1 MLKKIL
7 KYTFRTLLVILL
19 VLMLVPALLYIPAV
33 QDFVRGKAVGYASR
47 TLGMDLSVERLRLSF
62 PLRLSVD
69 NTLLSDKG
77 DTLLSC
83 GHLSLDVAVWPLLR
97 KEVAVR
103 SLELAK
109 LAAHYRDSTAGIDLK
124 VAAGQ
129 FAVNDCRVGLPAKT
143 VGISR
148 IALTDGD
155 VFLNT
160 AESAPAEKADSAP
173 AEKADSAAALPWQI
187 DVGKLTVANLVFGM
201 RTAPAAT
208 DLSVRLPDG
217 EVDSCR
223 VLLDSRQASVKS
235 ILLNRGGYAY
245 LTAPADAGEKAPD
258 KTAVPDK
265 RTASNKTTARSKAA
279 PSDKTATQGKAA
291 HPDKTAAADN
301 ASSPHDAAADD
312 GEAPALPWTVR
323 VGSVALND
331 NSLEYGTL
339 HHRPAA
345 GFDPAFIVLSPLD
358 LSVDSIYNRGADIAL
373 RIRRL
378 AFTERSGLS
387 VRNAAGAFA
396 MDSTGISL
404 SGFELA
410 TPLSGVRAEAH
421 AGAGIMRMAP
431 DTPLTADLSASLNTE
446 EIKLLYPQLI
456 PAALDDRI
464 VRIKLSAAGTL
475 GDIKKAGLDISSPGH
490 IDLAVN
496 GTAKNLLA
504 PERLEAAARFEGEF
518 RDMAFLLEMLP
529 DTALRRR
536 VTIPERIT
544 LRGAADA
551 DRGLYSLAS
560 TLNADGGQ
568 LTLNGRIDP
577 EKQIYDAEV
586 RCDSLPL
593 NRFLPADSLGALDF
607 TLTAG
612 GAGFDP
618 LLPQTRGSVR
628 MRIGRAEYRSHDFG
642 GIELDADLE
651 NQHLSGRLSDRDEAL
666 RLLLSV
672 SGTLT
677 EREQRIG
684 VSGNVF
690 DFDLADMGITPEQI
704 GGSFAL
710 DADASASDAGGMAAR
725 LTLDSIVIRSK
736 NRTDRIRR
744 TNVTFGTDTAAT
756 RAGLTSGDL
765 TLSFAAP
772 EPLDSLTAAASRS
785 AGVLAQQI
793 RSQHVDM
800 DSLKTVL
807 PDFGLRV
814 SAGRDNILSSFLRTK
829 RIAFSSLDIAGTN
842 CDSLPVSLRMRVE
855 KLAYG
860 SIVLDTLTASAVQNG
875 SRLEYALRVANA
887 PGNLDN
893 IALAGVYGHV
903 VRNTGAVNF
912 YQKNRAGREGFR
924 FGVDAAWNDSL
935 IRASVTPLAPVFGSE
950 PWTVNPGNYLVY
962 RFDGNLS
969 ADLAMTH
976 GDQRFAIHT
985 VPETDSLR
993 GIRLDIAGLN
1003 IGGALAMLP
1012 SAPPVGGVLGAAVT
1026 LNTGADSL
1034 AVRGDVSVAG
1044 LSYDKQR
1051 FGDVGLGV
1059 RYAQGREQQADVRL
1073 TLDGADVLTARGDYR
1088 KERESPLDITAS
1100 IPGFPLQR
1108 ADVFLPADMLRLSGI
1123 LSGKLHA
1130 GGTPQRLQLNGGL
1143 QFAQTEVRVP
1153 MIGTSFR
1160 LSSDTIRIDDSRVL
1174 FDDFA
1179 VTAPNK
1185 SPLTIGGYVDLTD
1198 FGRITADIALRAS
1211 DFQFV
1216 NVARKEGTDVYG
1228 KAYLDLDATAKGPLD
1243 ELVVR
1248 GSVAL
1253 LKNTDINYVMQD
1265 SPMDVKERPQNI
1277 VTFVS
1282 FRDMDNQSFAEATPT
1297 VRIGGMDILLNV
1309 DINDDV
1315 QAAVDL
1321 SADGSNR
1328 IDLQG
1333 GGNLTFTMNPLGD
1346 VSLSGK
1352 YVLSGGTV
1360 RYNPP
1365 VISQKIF
1372 KITPDSYVDWVGN
1385 VADPA
1390 FNITAV
1396 ETVRA
1401 SVSADGQDS
1410 RSVNFNISINIRN
1423 TLNDLEVSFGLSA
1436 PEDLTMQ
1443 NQLNSLTAEQRANQA
1458 MNLLIYNTY
1467 TGPGTTAKVSTE
1479 NPLNSFIQ
1487 KELNQ
1492 WAQNNLKG
1500 VDLSFGIDSYGED
1513 DPNGQRT
1520 DYSYRLSKS
1529 LFSNRVRAVIGGK
1542 FSTDAAPSQNLKENL
1557 IDDISLEYM
1566 LTKRDN
1572 MYLKV
1577 FRHTGYESILEGE
1590 ITETGVGFVIRKK
1603 LLRLGDLFKPM
1614 CPKAEKEKQKRNES
1628 DARQK

>member
-109 LAAHYRDSTAGIDLK
+109 LAAHYRDSTAGMDLK

-160 AESAPAEKADSAP
+160 AESAP

-744 TNVTFGTDTAAT
+744 TNVTFGTDTTAT

-969 ADLAMTH
+969 ADLDMTH

-1088 KERESPLDITAS
+1088 KERESPLDLTAS

-1603 LLRLGDLFKPM
+1603 LLRLGDLFRLTKRST
-1614 CPKAEKEKQKRNES
+1614 EKRQRNES
-1628 DARQK
+1628 EELPK

>member
-160 AESAPAEKADSAP
+160 AESAP

-829 RIAFSSLDIAGTN
+829 RIAFSNLDIAGTN

-969 ADLAMTH
+969 ADLDMTH

-1088 KERESPLDITAS
+1088 KERESPLDLTAS

-1520 DYSYRLSKS
+1520 NYSYRLSKS

-1614 CPKAEKEKQKRNES
+1614 RPKAEKENQKRTES

>member
-160 AESAPAEKADSAP
+160 AESAP

-829 RIAFSSLDIAGTN
+829 RIAFSNLDIAGTN

-969 ADLAMTH
+969 ADLDMTH

-1088 KERESPLDITAS
+1088 KERESPLDLTAS

-1443 NQLNSLTAEQRANQA
+1443 NQLNSLTAEQRANHA
-1458 MNLLIYNTY
+1458 MNLLI
-1467 TGPGTTAKVSTE
+1467 
-1479 NPLNSFIQ
+1479 
-1487 KELNQ
+1487 
-1492 WAQNNLKG
+1492 
-1500 VDLSFGIDSYGED
+1500 
-1513 DPNGQRT
+1513 
-1520 DYSYRLSKS
+1520 
-1529 LFSNRVRAVIGGK
+1529 
-1542 FSTDAAPSQNLKENL
+1542 
-1557 IDDISLEYM
+1557 
-1566 LTKRDN
+1566 
-1572 MYLKV
+1572 
-1577 FRHTGYESILEGE
+1577 
-1590 ITETGVGFVIRKK
+1590 
-1603 LLRLGDLFKPM
+1603 
-1614 CPKAEKEKQKRNES
+1614 
-1628 DARQK
+1628 

>member
-69 NTLLSDKG
+69 NTLLADKG

-83 GHLSLDVAVWPLLR
+83 GHLSLEVAVWPLLR

-109 LAAHYRDSTAGIDLK
+109 LAAHYRDSTAGMDLK

-160 AESAPAEKADSAP
+160 AESAPAEKADSA
-173 AEKADSAAALPWQI
+173 ATLPWQI
-187 DVGKLTVANLVFGM
+187 DVGKLTVANLAFGM
-201 RTAPAAT
+201 RTAPAVT

-223 VLLDSRQASVKS
+223 VLLDSRQVSVKS

-265 RTASNKTTARSKAA
+265 RTASNKTTVRSKAA

-323 VGSVALND
+323 VGSIALND

-410 TPLSGVRAEAH
+410 TPLSGIRAEAH

-456 PAALDDRI
+456 PAALNDRI

-504 PERLEAAARFEGEF
+504 PKRLEAAARFEGEF
-518 RDMAFLLEMLP
+518 RDMAFLLELLP
-529 DTALRRR
+529 DTVLRRR
-536 VTIPERIT
+536 VTIPERLT

-560 TLNADGGQ
+560 TLTADGGQ
-568 LTLNGRIDP
+568 LTLNGRIEP

-612 GAGFDP
+612 GTGFDP

-628 MRIGRAEYRSHDFG
+628 MQIGRAEYRSHDFG

-651 NQHLSGRLSDRDEAL
+651 NQHLSGRFYDRDEAL

-829 RIAFSSLDIAGTN
+829 RIAFSNLDIAGTN

-969 ADLAMTH
+969 ADLDMTH

-1073 TLDGADVLTARGDYR
+1073 TLDGADVLTARGNYC
-1088 KERESPLDITAS
+1088 KERESPLDLTAS

-1216 NVARKEGTDVYG
+1216 NVARKEGTAVYG

-1297 VRIGGMDILLNV
+1297 VQIGGMDILLNV

-1542 FSTDAAPSQNLKENL
+1542 FSTDADPSQNLKENL

-1590 ITETGVGFVIRKK
+1590 VIETGVGFVIRKK
-1603 LLRLGDLFKPM
+1603 MLKITDLFRFMKNKVQTQAAP
-1614 CPKAEKEKQKRNES
+1614 PAKTAANE
-1628 DARQK
+1628 

>member
-69 NTLLSDKG
+69 NTLLTDKG

-83 GHLSLDVAVWPLLR
+83 GHLSLEVAVWPLLR

-103 SLELAK
+103 SLELTK
-109 LAAHYRDSTAGIDLK
+109 LAAHYRDSTAGMDLK

-160 AESAPAEKADSAP
+160 AENAP
-173 AEKADSAAALPWQI
+173 AEKADSAATLPWQI
-187 DVGKLTVANLVFGM
+187 DVGKLTVANLTFGM
-201 RTAPAAT
+201 RTAPAVT

-223 VLLDSRQASVKS
+223 VLLDSRQVSVKS

-265 RTASNKTTARSKAA
+265 RTASNKTTVRSKAA

-301 ASSPHDAAADD
+301 APSPHDAAADD

-456 PAALDDRI
+456 PAALNDRI

-504 PERLEAAARFEGEF
+504 PQRLEAAARFEGEF
-518 RDMAFLLEMLP
+518 RDMAFLLELLP

-536 VTIPERIT
+536 VTIPERLT

-560 TLNADGGQ
+560 TLTADGGQ

-651 NQHLSGRLSDRDEAL
+651 NQHLSGRLYDRDEAL

-744 TNVTFGTDTAAT
+744 TNVTFGTDTTAT

-969 ADLAMTH
+969 ADLDMTH

-1034 AVRGDVSVAG
+1034 AVRGNVSVAG

-1174 FDDFA
+1174 LDDFA

-1216 NVARKEGTDVYG
+1216 NVARKEGTAVYG

-1346 VSLSGK
+1346 IGLSGK

-1520 DYSYRLSKS
+1520 DYSYRLSKN

-1542 FSTDAAPSQNLKENL
+1542 FSTDADPSQNLKENL

-1614 CPKAEKEKQKRNES
+1614 RPKAEKQKRNES

>member
-69 NTLLSDKG
+69 NTLLTDKG

-83 GHLSLDVAVWPLLR
+83 GHLSLEVAVWPLLR

-109 LAAHYRDSTAGIDLK
+109 LAAHYRDSTAGMDLK

-160 AESAPAEKADSAP
+160 AESAP

-518 RDMAFLLEMLP
+518 RDMAFLLELLP

-744 TNVTFGTDTAAT
+744 TNVTFGTDTTAT

-814 SAGRDNILSSFLRTK
+814 SVGRDNILSSFLRTK

-969 ADLAMTH
+969 ADLDMTH

-1088 KERESPLDITAS
+1088 KERESPLDLTAS

-1333 GGNLTFTMNPLGD
+1333 GGNLTVTMNPLGD

-1423 TLNDLEVSFGLSA
+1423 TLNFLK
-1436 PEDLTMQ
+1436 
-1443 NQLNSLTAEQRANQA
+1443 
-1458 MNLLIYNTY
+1458 Y
-1467 TGPGTTAKVSTE
+1467 KV
-1479 NPLNSFIQ
+1479 
-1487 KELNQ
+1487 
-1492 WAQNNLKG
+1492 
-1500 VDLSFGIDSYGED
+1500 Y
-1513 DPNGQRT
+1513 
-1520 DYSYRLSKS
+1520 
-1529 LFSNRVRAVIGGK
+1529 
-1542 FSTDAAPSQNLKENL
+1542 
-1557 IDDISLEYM
+1557 
-1566 LTKRDN
+1566 
-1572 MYLKV
+1572 
-1577 FRHTGYESILEGE
+1577 
-1590 ITETGVGFVIRKK
+1590 
-1603 LLRLGDLFKPM
+1603 
-1614 CPKAEKEKQKRNES
+1614 
-1628 DARQK
+1628 

>member
-33 QDFVRGKAVGYASR
+33 QDFVRNKAVGYASR

-69 NTLLSDKG
+69 NTLLTDKG

-109 LAAHYRDSTAGIDLK
+109 LPAHYRDSTAGMDLK

-160 AESAPAEKADSAP
+160 AESAPAEKADSA
-173 AEKADSAAALPWQI
+173 AALPWQI

-201 RTAPAAT
+201 RTAPAVT

-217 EVDSCR
+217 EIDSCR
-223 VLLDSRQASVKS
+223 VLLDSRQVSVKS

-265 RTASNKTTARSKAA
+265 KTVSNKTTARSKAA
-279 PSDKTATQGKAA
+279 SSDKTATPGKAA

-301 ASSPHDAAADD
+301 ASSPHDAAAD

-518 RDMAFLLEMLP
+518 RDMAFLLELLP

-577 EKQIYDAEV
+577 EKQLYDAEV

-969 ADLAMTH
+969 ADLDMTH

-1012 SAPPVGGVLGAAVT
+1012 SAPPVGGVLSAAVT

-1088 KERESPLDITAS
+1088 KERESPLDLTAS

-1216 NVARKEGTDVYG
+1216 NVARKEGTAVYG

-1372 KITPDSYVDWVGN
+1372 KITPDSYVDWIGN

-1542 FSTDAAPSQNLKENL
+1542 FSTDADPSQNLKENL

-1614 CPKAEKEKQKRNES
+1614 RPKAEKQKRNES

>member
-33 QDFVRGKAVGYASR
+33 QDFVRSKAVGYASR

-69 NTLLSDKG
+69 NTLLTDKG

-109 LAAHYRDSTAGIDLK
+109 LAAHYRDSTAGMDLK

-160 AESAPAEKADSAP
+160 AESAPAEKADSA
-173 AEKADSAAALPWQI
+173 AALPWQI

-201 RTAPAAT
+201 RTAPAVT

-217 EVDSCR
+217 EIDSCR

-265 RTASNKTTARSKAA
+265 RTASNKTAARSKAA
-279 PSDKTATQGKAA
+279 PSDKAAARSKAA

-312 GEAPALPWTVR
+312 GEAPTLPWTVR

-518 RDMAFLLEMLP
+518 RDMAFLLELLP

-560 TLNADGGQ
+560 TLTADGGQ

-577 EKQIYDAEV
+577 EKQLYDAEV

-969 ADLAMTH
+969 ADLDMTH

-1088 KERESPLDITAS
+1088 KERESPLDLTAS

-1216 NVARKEGTDVYG
+1216 NVARKEGTAVYG

-1372 KITPDSYVDWVGN
+1372 KITPDSYVDWIGN

-1542 FSTDAAPSQNLKENL
+1542 FSTDADPSQNLKENL

-1614 CPKAEKEKQKRNES
+1614 RPKAEKQKRNES

>member
-7 KYTFRTLLVILL
+7 KYTLRTLLVILL
-19 VLMLVPALLYIPAV
+19 VLMLIPALLYIPAV
-33 QDFVRGKAVGYASR
+33 QDFVRAKAVGYASR
-47 TLGMDLSVERLRLSF
+47 ALGMDLSVERIRLSF

-69 NTLLSDKG
+69 NTLLVDKG
-77 DTLLSC
+77 DTLLCC
-83 GHLSLDVAVWPLLR
+83 GRLSLDAALWPLVR

-109 LAAHYRDSTAGIDLK
+109 LAAHYKDSTAGMELR
-124 VAAGQ
+124 VAAGL
-129 FAVNDCRVGLPAKT
+129 FSVNDCRVGLSAKT
-143 VGISR
+143 VGISH
-148 IALTDGD
+148 IALTDGN

-160 AESAPAEKADSAP
+160 TETAPAEKADS
-173 AEKADSAAALPWQI
+173 SAALPWQVDI
-187 DVGKLTVANLVFGM
+187 GKLTVGNLIFGM

-217 EVDSCR
+217 EVDECR
-223 VLLDSRQASVKS
+223 VRLDSQQVSVKN
-235 ILLNRGGYAY
+235 IRLNRGEYAY
-245 LTAPADAGEKAPD
+245 LTAPAPPGEKAPD
-258 KTAVPDK
+258 KAAD
-265 RTASNKTTARSKAA
+265 KAA
-279 PSDKTATQGKAA
+279 APDSGTPS
-291 HPDKTAAADN
+291 
-301 ASSPHDAAADD
+301 
-312 GEAPALPWTVR
+312 LPWTVR
-323 VGSVALND
+323 VGSVALSG
-331 NSLEYGTL
+331 NSVEYGTL
-339 HHRPAA
+339 HHRPAE
-345 GFDPAFIVLSPLD
+345 GFDPAFIALSSLD

-373 RIRRL
+373 QIGWM

-387 VRNAAGAFA
+387 VRNGAGKFA
-396 MDSTGISL
+396 MDSSGVSL
-404 SGFELA
+404 SGFEIA
-410 TPLSGVRAEAH
+410 TPLSSVRAQAQ
-421 AGAGIMRMAP
+421 AGPGILRMAP

-446 EIKLLYPQLI
+446 EIKLLYPELV

-464 VRIKLSAAGTL
+464 VRLKLSAAGTL

-490 IDLAVN
+490 IDIAVKGN
-496 GTAKNLLA
+496 AKNLLA
-504 PERLEAAARFEGEF
+504 PDRLEAAARFEGDF
-518 RDMAFLLEMLP
+518 RDMAFLLELLP

-544 LRGAADA
+544 LRGSAGA

-560 TLNADGGQ
+560 TLAADGGE
-568 LTLNGRIDP
+568 LKVNGRIDP
-577 EKQIYDAEV
+577 GKQTYEAEL

-593 NRFLPADSLGALDF
+593 NRFLPADSLGALNF

-612 GAGFDP
+612 GAGFNP

-628 MRIGRAEYRSHDFG
+628 MQIDRAEYRGRDFG

-666 RLLLSV
+666 RLLLLV

-677 EREQRIG
+677 GQEQRIG
-684 VSGNVF
+684 LSGNVF
-690 DFDLADMGITPEQI
+690 GFDLADMGITPGQI

-710 DADASASDAGGMAAR
+710 DADASVSAAGGYAAR
-725 LTLDSIVIRSK
+725 LTLDSIEIRSK
-736 NRTDRIRR
+736 YRTDRIRR
-744 TNVTFGTDTAAT
+744 TSVTFSADTAAT

-765 TLSFAAP
+765 SLSFTAP
-772 EPLDSLTAAASRS
+772 EPLDSLTAAVTRS
-785 AGVLAQQI
+785 ADALAQQI
-793 RSQHVDM
+793 RSQRIDM
-800 DSLKTVL
+800 DSLKPAL
-807 PDFGLRV
+807 PDFRLRV
-814 SAGRDNILSSFLRTK
+814 SAGRDNILSSFLNTK
-829 RIAFSSLDIAGTN
+829 RVAFNALGIDGVN
-842 CDSLPVSLRMRVE
+842 CDSLPISLRMRVE
-855 KLAYG
+855 RLTYG
-860 SIVLDTLTASAVQNG
+860 SVVLDTVTAGLSQNG
-875 SRLEYALRVANA
+875 NRLEYALRAANA

-924 FGVDAAWNDSL
+924 FGVDAQWNDSL
-935 IRASVTPLAPVFGSE
+935 IRAGVTPLDPVFGFE

-962 RFDGNLS
+962 RFGKSLS
-969 ADLAMTH
+969 ADLDMAH

-985 VPETDSLR
+985 VPGADSLR

-1012 SAPPVGGVLGAAVT
+1012 SAPPAGGVLGASVT
-1026 LNTGADSL
+1026 LNTDADTL

-1051 FGDVGLGV
+1051 FGDVGLGML
-1059 RYAQGREQQADVRL
+1059 YEQGQEQQADLRL
-1073 TLDGADVLTARGDYR
+1073 SLDGSEVLTARGSYR
-1088 KERESPLDITAS
+1088 KERESPLDLTAA

-1108 ADVFLPADMLRLSGI
+1108 ANVFLPADMLRLSGI

-1130 GGTPQRLQLNGGL
+1130 GGTPGRLKLDGGL

-1153 MIGTSFR
+1153 MIGTSFG
-1160 LSSDTIRIDDSRVL
+1160 LSPDTIRIDDSRVV

-1185 SPLTIGGYVDLTD
+1185 SPLTIGGYVDLAD
-1198 FGRITADIALRAS
+1198 FSRMTADIALRAS

-1216 NVARKEGTDVYG
+1216 NVARKEGTAVYG

-1282 FRDMDNQSFAEATPT
+1282 FRDMDSPSFVQAAPA
-1297 VRIGGMDILLNV
+1297 VRIGGMDILLNI
-1309 DINDDV
+1309 DINNDV

-1346 VSLSGK
+1346 VGLSGK

-1372 KITPDSYVDWVGN
+1372 KITPDSYVDWIGN

-1423 TLNDLEVSFGLSA
+1423 TLNDLEISFGLSA

-1443 NQLNSLTAEQRANQA
+1443 NQLNSLTAEQRASQA

-1467 TGPGTTAKVSTE
+1467 TGPGTTAKVSSE

-1520 DYSYRLSKS
+1520 DYSYRLSKN

-1542 FSTDAAPSQNLKENL
+1542 FSTDADPSQNLKENL

-1614 CPKAEKEKQKRNES
+1614 RPKAEKQKRNDS
-1628 DARQK
+1628 DAHQK

>member
-19 VLMLVPALLYIPAV
+19 VLILVPALLYIPAV
-33 QDFVRGKAVGYASR
+33 QDFVRSKAVGYASR

-69 NTLLSDKG
+69 NTLLTDKG

-83 GHLSLDVAVWPLLR
+83 GHLSLEVAVWPLLR

-109 LAAHYRDSTAGIDLK
+109 LAAHYGDSTAGMDLK

-160 AESAPAEKADSAP
+160 AESAPAEKADSA
-173 AEKADSAAALPWQI
+173 AALPWQI

-201 RTAPAAT
+201 RTAPAVT

-223 VLLDSRQASVKS
+223 VLLDSRQVSVKS

-560 TLNADGGQ
+560 TLNAYGGQ

-744 TNVTFGTDTAAT
+744 TNVTFGTDTTAT

-785 AGVLAQQI
+785 GGVLAQQI

-950 PWTVNPGNYLVY
+950 PCKVNP
-962 RFDGNLS
+962 
-969 ADLAMTH
+969 
-976 GDQRFAIHT
+976 
-985 VPETDSLR
+985 
-993 GIRLDIAGLN
+993 
-1003 IGGALAMLP
+1003 
-1012 SAPPVGGVLGAAVT
+1012 
-1026 LNTGADSL
+1026 
-1034 AVRGDVSVAG
+1034 
-1044 LSYDKQR
+1044 
-1051 FGDVGLGV
+1051 
-1059 RYAQGREQQADVRL
+1059 
-1073 TLDGADVLTARGDYR
+1073 
-1088 KERESPLDITAS
+1088 
-1100 IPGFPLQR
+1100 
-1108 ADVFLPADMLRLSGI
+1108 
-1123 LSGKLHA
+1123 
-1130 GGTPQRLQLNGGL
+1130 
-1143 QFAQTEVRVP
+1143 
-1153 MIGTSFR
+1153 
-1160 LSSDTIRIDDSRVL
+1160 
-1174 FDDFA
+1174 
-1179 VTAPNK
+1179 
-1185 SPLTIGGYVDLTD
+1185 
-1198 FGRITADIALRAS
+1198 
-1211 DFQFV
+1211 
-1216 NVARKEGTDVYG
+1216 
-1228 KAYLDLDATAKGPLD
+1228 
-1243 ELVVR
+1243 
-1248 GSVAL
+1248 
-1253 LKNTDINYVMQD
+1253 
-1265 SPMDVKERPQNI
+1265 
-1277 VTFVS
+1277 
-1282 FRDMDNQSFAEATPT
+1282 
-1297 VRIGGMDILLNV
+1297 
-1309 DINDDV
+1309 
-1315 QAAVDL
+1315 
-1321 SADGSNR
+1321 
-1328 IDLQG
+1328 
-1333 GGNLTFTMNPLGD
+1333 
-1346 VSLSGK
+1346 
-1352 YVLSGGTV
+1352 
-1360 RYNPP
+1360 
-1365 VISQKIF
+1365 
-1372 KITPDSYVDWVGN
+1372 
-1385 VADPA
+1385 
-1390 FNITAV
+1390 
-1396 ETVRA
+1396 
-1401 SVSADGQDS
+1401 
-1410 RSVNFNISINIRN
+1410 RN
-1423 TLNDLEVSFGLSA
+1423 
-1436 PEDLTMQ
+1436 
-1443 NQLNSLTAEQRANQA
+1443 
-1458 MNLLIYNTY
+1458 
-1467 TGPGTTAKVSTE
+1467 
-1479 NPLNSFIQ
+1479 
-1487 KELNQ
+1487 
-1492 WAQNNLKG
+1492 
-1500 VDLSFGIDSYGED
+1500 
-1513 DPNGQRT
+1513 
-1520 DYSYRLSKS
+1520 
-1529 LFSNRVRAVIGGK
+1529 
-1542 FSTDAAPSQNLKENL
+1542 
-1557 IDDISLEYM
+1557 
-1566 LTKRDN
+1566 
-1572 MYLKV
+1572 
-1577 FRHTGYESILEGE
+1577 
-1590 ITETGVGFVIRKK
+1590 
-1603 LLRLGDLFKPM
+1603 
-1614 CPKAEKEKQKRNES
+1614 
-1628 DARQK
+1628 

>member
-69 NTLLSDKG
+69 NTLLTDKG

-83 GHLSLDVAVWPLLR
+83 GHLSLEVAVWPLLR

-109 LAAHYRDSTAGIDLK
+109 LAAHYRDSTAGMDLM

-160 AESAPAEKADSAP
+160 AENAP

-187 DVGKLTVANLVFGM
+187 DVGKLTVANLAFGM
-201 RTAPAAT
+201 RTAPAVT

-217 EVDSCR
+217 KVDSCR
-223 VLLDSRQASVKS
+223 VLLDSRQVSVKS

-265 RTASNKTTARSKAA
+265 RTASNKTTVRS
-279 PSDKTATQGKAA
+279 KAA

-323 VGSVALND
+323 VGSIALND

-410 TPLSGVRAEAH
+410 TPLSGIRAEAH

-504 PERLEAAARFEGEF
+504 PKRLEAAARFEGEF

-536 VTIPERIT
+536 VTIPERLT

-560 TLNADGGQ
+560 TLTADGGQ

-586 RCDSLPL
+586 LCDSLPL

-628 MRIGRAEYRSHDFG
+628 MQIGRAEYRSHDFG

-651 NQHLSGRLSDRDEAL
+651 NQHLSGRLYDRDEAL

-829 RIAFSSLDIAGTN
+829 RIAFSNLDIAGTN

-855 KLAYG
+855 KLAYS

-969 ADLAMTH
+969 ADLDMTH

-1088 KERESPLDITAS
+1088 KERESPLDLTAS

-1216 NVARKEGTDVYG
+1216 NVARKEGTAVYG
-1228 KAYLDLDATAKGPLD
+1228 KAYLDLNATAKGPLD
-1243 ELVVR
+1243 ELVIR

-1542 FSTDAAPSQNLKENL
+1542 FSTDADPSQNLKENL

-1614 CPKAEKEKQKRNES
+1614 RPKAEKQKRNES
-1628 DARQK
+1628 DAHQK

>member
-69 NTLLSDKG
+69 NTLLTDKG

-83 GHLSLDVAVWPLLR
+83 GHLSLEVAVWPLLR

-109 LAAHYRDSTAGIDLK
+109 LAAHYRDSTAGMDLK

-160 AESAPAEKADSAP
+160 AESAS

-187 DVGKLTVANLVFGM
+187 DVGKLTVANLAFGM
-201 RTAPAAT
+201 RTAPAVT

-223 VLLDSRQASVKS
+223 VLLDSRQVSVKS

-245 LTAPADAGEKAPD
+245 LTAPADAGEKAP
-258 KTAVPDK
+258 
-265 RTASNKTTARSKAA
+265 
-279 PSDKTATQGKAA
+279 DKTATQGKAA

-323 VGSVALND
+323 VGSVTLND

-829 RIAFSSLDIAGTN
+829 RIAFSNLDIAGTN

-962 RFDGNLS
+962 RFDENLS
-969 ADLAMTH
+969 ADLDMTH

-1088 KERESPLDITAS
+1088 KERESPLDLTAS

-1529 LFSNRVRAVIGGK
+1529 LFSNRVRAVIGG
-1542 FSTDAAPSQNLKENL
+1542 
-1557 IDDISLEYM
+1557 
-1566 LTKRDN
+1566 
-1572 MYLKV
+1572 
-1577 FRHTGYESILEGE
+1577 
-1590 ITETGVGFVIRKK
+1590 
-1603 LLRLGDLFKPM
+1603 
-1614 CPKAEKEKQKRNES
+1614 
-1628 DARQK
+1628 

>member
-69 NTLLSDKG
+69 NTLLTDKG

-109 LAAHYRDSTAGIDLK
+109 LAAHYRDSTAGMDLK

-160 AESAPAEKADSAP
+160 AESAPAEKADSA
-173 AEKADSAAALPWQI
+173 AALPWQI
-187 DVGKLTVANLVFGM
+187 DVGKLTVANLAFGM
-201 RTAPAAT
+201 RTAPAVT

-223 VLLDSRQASVKS
+223 VLLDSRQVSVKS

-410 TPLSGVRAEAH
+410 TPLSGIRAEAH

-456 PAALDDRI
+456 PAALNDRI

-504 PERLEAAARFEGEF
+504 PKRLEAAARFEGEF
-518 RDMAFLLEMLP
+518 RDMAFLLELLP
-529 DTALRRR
+529 DTALRQR
-536 VTIPERIT
+536 VTIPERLT

-560 TLNADGGQ
+560 TLTADGGQ

-612 GAGFDP
+612 GTGFDP

-628 MRIGRAEYRSHDFG
+628 MQIGRAEYRSHDFG

-690 DFDLADMGITPEQI
+690 DFDLANMGITPEQI

-772 EPLDSLTAAASRS
+772 EPLDSLTSAASRS

-829 RIAFSSLDIAGTN
+829 RIAFSNLDIAGTN

-969 ADLAMTH
+969 ADLDMTH

-1073 TLDGADVLTARGDYR
+1073 TLDGADVLTARGDYC
-1088 KERESPLDITAS
+1088 KERESPLDLTAS

-1216 NVARKEGTDVYG
+1216 NVARKEGTAVYG

-1282 FRDMDNQSFAEATPT
+1282 FRDMDNQSFAEAIPT

-1500 VDLSFGIDSYGED
+1500 VDLSFGINSYGED

-1520 DYSYRLSKS
+1520 DYSYRLSKN

-1542 FSTDAAPSQNLKENL
+1542 FSTDADPSQNLKENL

-1603 LLRLGDLFKPM
+1603 LLRLGDLFKSTK
-1614 CPKAEKEKQKRNES
+1614 PKAKKQKRDE
-1628 DARQK
+1628 AGTH

>member
-7 KYTFRTLLVILL
+7 KHTLRTLLVILL
-19 VLMLVPALLYIPAV
+19 VLLLVPALLYVPAV
-33 QDFVRGKAVGYASR
+33 QDLVRRRAVAYASR
-47 TLGMDLSVERLRLSF
+47 TLGMEVSVESIRLAF
-62 PLRLSVD
+62 PLRLTVD
-69 NTLLSDKG
+69 NTLLADG
-77 DTLLSC
+77 ADTLLRC
-83 GHLSLDVAVWPLLR
+83 GRLSLDAALWPLIR
-97 KEVAVR
+97 KEVVIRNFA
-103 SLELAK
+103 LERV
-109 LAAHYRDSTAGIDLK
+109 AAHYKDTLAGMNLRVAAGALSLEAARADLSANTAGIARLVLADADIRLDLTEAAPAGKKDSTAAQPWTVGLDRI
-124 VAAGQ
+124 
-129 FAVNDCRVGLPAKT
+129 AVSNLAFGMRTSPAVSELSVRLADGTVDTCRVGLESQQVSVKSVLLDRGAYSYLTGPAEAENEAPAKT
-143 VGISR
+143 
-148 IALTDGD
+148 
-155 VFLNT
+155 
-160 AESAPAEKADSAP
+160 AEPSA
-173 AEKADSAAALPWQI
+173 
-187 DVGKLTVANLVFGM
+187 
-201 RTAPAAT
+201 
-208 DLSVRLPDG
+208 
-217 EVDSCR
+217 
-223 VLLDSRQASVKS
+223 
-235 ILLNRGGYAY
+235 
-245 LTAPADAGEKAPD
+245 
-258 KTAVPDK
+258 
-265 RTASNKTTARSKAA
+265 
-279 PSDKTATQGKAA
+279 
-291 HPDKTAAADN
+291 
-301 ASSPHDAAADD
+301 
-312 GEAPALPWTVR
+312 PWTVR
-323 VGSVALND
+323 VGSVALTG
-331 NSLEYGTL
+331 NSVEYGRL
-339 HHRPAA
+339 GHRPAA
-345 GFDPAFIVLSPLD
+345 GFDPAFISLAPLD
-358 LSVDSIYNRGADIAL
+358 LTIDSVYNRGADIAL
-373 RIRRL
+373 QIRRM
-378 AFTERSGLS
+378 AFTERCGLS
-387 VRNAAGAFA
+387 VRDLTGRVG
-396 MDSTGISL
+396 MDASGIVL
-404 SGFELA
+404 SGFDLQTA
-410 TPLSGVRAEAH
+410 FSRIRAELS
-421 AGAGIMRMAP
+421 AGAGILKLEP
-431 DTPLTADLSASLNTE
+431 SSPLDAALSADLNTKDLKYLSPE
-446 EIKLLYPQLI
+446 AVP
-456 PAALDDRI
+456 PVLDDRI
-464 VRIKLSAAGTL
+464 VRLTFSATGTL
-475 GDIKKAGLDISSPGH
+475 GDIEKTQLEISSPGH
-490 IDLAVN
+490 LGLKADAA
-496 GTAKNLLA
+496 AKNLLDT
-504 PERLEAAARFEGEF
+504 ERMEASARFEGDF
-518 RDMAFLLEMLP
+518 RDLAFLKALLP

-1566 LTKRDN
+1566 LTRRDN
-1572 MYLKV
+1572 MFIRL

-1603 LLRLGDLFKPM
+1603 LLRLTDLFRP
-1614 CPKAEKEKQKRNES
+1614 ANRKEKKKEEEKRDET
-1628 DARQK
+1628 AVHE

>member
-19 VLMLVPALLYIPAV
+19 VLILVPALLYIPAV
-33 QDFVRGKAVGYASR
+33 QDFVRSKAVGYASR

-69 NTLLSDKG
+69 NTLLTDKG

-83 GHLSLDVAVWPLLR
+83 GHLSLEVAVWPLLR

-109 LAAHYRDSTAGIDLK
+109 LAAHYRDSTAGMDLK

-160 AESAPAEKADSAP
+160 AKSAP

-201 RTAPAAT
+201 RTAPAVT

-217 EVDSCR
+217 EIDSCR
-223 VLLDSRQASVKS
+223 ILLDSRQASVKS

-258 KTAVPDK
+258 KAAAPDK
-265 RTASNKTTARSKAA
+265 RTASNKTAARSKAA
-279 PSDKTATQGKAA
+279 SSDKTATQGKTA

-323 VGSVALND
+323 IGSVALND

-410 TPLSGVRAEAH
+410 TPLSGIRAEAH

-518 RDMAFLLEMLP
+518 RDMAFLLELLP

-560 TLNADGGQ
+560 TLTADGGQ

-725 LTLDSIVIRSK
+725 LTLDSIVIRRK

-969 ADLAMTH
+969 ADLDMTH

-1034 AVRGDVSVAG
+1034 AVRGDVSVVG

-1088 KERESPLDITAS
+1088 KERESPLDLTAS

-1216 NVARKEGTDVYG
+1216 NVARKEGTAVYG

-1372 KITPDSYVDWVGN
+1372 KITPDSYVDWIGN

-1542 FSTDAAPSQNLKENL
+1542 FSTDADPSQNLKENL

-1614 CPKAEKEKQKRNES
+1614 RPKAEKQKRNES

>member
-19 VLMLVPALLYIPAV
+19 VLILVPALLYIPAV
-33 QDFVRGKAVGYASR
+33 QDFVRSKAVGYASR

-69 NTLLSDKG
+69 NTLLTDKG

-83 GHLSLDVAVWPLLR
+83 GHLSLEVAVWPLLR

-109 LAAHYRDSTAGIDLK
+109 LAAHYRDSTAGMDLK

-160 AESAPAEKADSAP
+160 AKSAP

-201 RTAPAAT
+201 RTAPAVT

-217 EVDSCR
+217 EIDSCR
-223 VLLDSRQASVKS
+223 ILLDSRQASVKS

-258 KTAVPDK
+258 KAAAPDK
-265 RTASNKTTARSKAA
+265 RTASNKTAARSKAA
-279 PSDKTATQGKAA
+279 SSDKTATQGKTA

-323 VGSVALND
+323 IGSVALND

-504 PERLEAAARFEGEF
+504 PQRLEAAARFEGEF
-518 RDMAFLLEMLP
+518 RDMAFLLELLP

-560 TLNADGGQ
+560 TLTADGGQ

-628 MRIGRAEYRSHDFG
+628 MRISRAEYRSHDFG

-651 NQHLSGRLSDRDEAL
+651 NQHLSGRLYDRDEAL

-736 NRTDRIRR
+736 NRTARIRR

-903 VRNTGAVNF
+903 VRNTGALNF

-924 FGVDAAWNDSL
+924 FGVEAQWNDSL

-969 ADLAMTH
+969 ADLDMTH

-1174 FDDFA
+1174 LDDFA

-1216 NVARKEGTDVYG
+1216 NVARKEGTAVYG

-1346 VSLSGK
+1346 IGLSGK

-1520 DYSYRLSKS
+1520 DYSYRLSKN

-1542 FSTDAAPSQNLKENL
+1542 FSTDADPSQNLKENL

-1614 CPKAEKEKQKRNES
+1614 RPKAEKQKRNES

>member
-19 VLMLVPALLYIPAV
+19 VLILVPALLYIPAV

-69 NTLLSDKG
+69 NTLLTDKG

-109 LAAHYRDSTAGIDLK
+109 LAAHYRDSTAGMDLK

-160 AESAPAEKADSAP
+160 AESAPAEKADSA
-173 AEKADSAAALPWQI
+173 AALPWQI

-201 RTAPAAT
+201 RTAPAVT

-628 MRIGRAEYRSHDFG
+628 MRIGRGEYRSHDFG

-829 RIAFSSLDIAGTN
+829 RIAFSNLDIAGTN

-1216 NVARKEGTDVYG
+1216 NVARKEGTAVYG

-1297 VRIGGMDILLNV
+1297 VRIGGMDIVLNV

-1372 KITPDSYVDWVGN
+1372 KITPDSYVD
-1385 VADPA
+1385 
-1390 FNITAV
+1390 
-1396 ETVRA
+1396 
-1401 SVSADGQDS
+1401 
-1410 RSVNFNISINIRN
+1410 
-1423 TLNDLEVSFGLSA
+1423 
-1436 PEDLTMQ
+1436 
-1443 NQLNSLTAEQRANQA
+1443 
-1458 MNLLIYNTY
+1458 
-1467 TGPGTTAKVSTE
+1467 
-1479 NPLNSFIQ
+1479 
-1487 KELNQ
+1487 
-1492 WAQNNLKG
+1492 
-1500 VDLSFGIDSYGED
+1500 
-1513 DPNGQRT
+1513 
-1520 DYSYRLSKS
+1520 
-1529 LFSNRVRAVIGGK
+1529 
-1542 FSTDAAPSQNLKENL
+1542 
-1557 IDDISLEYM
+1557 
-1566 LTKRDN
+1566 
-1572 MYLKV
+1572 
-1577 FRHTGYESILEGE
+1577 
-1590 ITETGVGFVIRKK
+1590 
-1603 LLRLGDLFKPM
+1603 
-1614 CPKAEKEKQKRNES
+1614 
-1628 DARQK
+1628 

>member
-19 VLMLVPALLYIPAV
+19 VLILVPALLYIPAV
-33 QDFVRGKAVGYASR
+33 QDFVRSKAVGYASR

-69 NTLLSDKG
+69 NTLLTDKG

-83 GHLSLDVAVWPLLR
+83 GHLSLEVAVWPLLR

-109 LAAHYRDSTAGIDLK
+109 LAAHYRDSTAGMDLK

-160 AESAPAEKADSAP
+160 AKSAP

-201 RTAPAAT
+201 RTAPAVT

-217 EVDSCR
+217 EIDSCR
-223 VLLDSRQASVKS
+223 ILLDSRQASVKS

-410 TPLSGVRAEAH
+410 TPLSGIRAEAH

-504 PERLEAAARFEGEF
+504 PKRLEAAARFEGEF
-518 RDMAFLLEMLP
+518 HDMAFLLELLP

-536 VTIPERIT
+536 VTIPERLT

-560 TLNADGGQ
+560 TLTADGGQ

-725 LTLDSIVIRSK
+725 LTLDSIVIHSK

-829 RIAFSSLDIAGTN
+829 RIAFSNLDIAGTN

-969 ADLAMTH
+969 ADLDMTH

-985 VPETDSLR
+985 VPETDLLR

-1073 TLDGADVLTARGDYR
+1073 TLDGADVLTARGDYC
-1088 KERESPLDITAS
+1088 KERESPLDLTAS

-1160 LSSDTIRIDDSRVL
+1160 LSSDTIRIDDSRIL

-1216 NVARKEGTDVYG
+1216 NVARKEGTAVYG

-1542 FSTDAAPSQNLKENL
+1542 FSTDADPSQNLKENL

-1614 CPKAEKEKQKRNES
+1614 RPKAEKQKRNES